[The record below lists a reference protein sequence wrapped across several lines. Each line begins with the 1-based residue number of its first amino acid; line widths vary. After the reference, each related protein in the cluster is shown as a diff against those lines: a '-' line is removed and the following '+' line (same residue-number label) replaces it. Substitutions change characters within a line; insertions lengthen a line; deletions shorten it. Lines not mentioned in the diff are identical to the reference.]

1 MMTVTKEQIL
11 EQLSRVKGPDLDGD
25 IVSLGLVSDI
35 FIGTEKIIF
44 SITVPADRAQ
54 ELEPL
59 RQAAEQVVRD
69 IDGAVDVLVA
79 LTAERKGGQSLETAA
94 PRPATEKPANKAPS
108 AAKPNVQGIPGIKTI
123 IAVASGKGGVGKS
136 TTSVNLALGLQE
148 LGLKVGILDA
158 DIYGPSMPRLLGI
171 KGKPKSVD
179 TDGKILQPMDGY
191 GLKVMS
197 IGFLVDEET
206 PMIWRGPMV
215 ISALNQMM
223 KEVAWGELDVLV
235 VDMPPGTGDAQ
246 LTMAQQVPLAG
257 AVIVS
262 TPQDLALID
271 ARKGLNMF
279 KKTSVPILG
288 IVENMSYH
296 MCPKCGHRTDI
307 FGHGGAEK
315 EATRLGVRFLGAVP
329 LHITIRET
337 SDAGEPVVVSEP
349 DGVHAKLYKRMAAT
363 IWERLD
369 GGKAKEAKPAPAIVF
384 ESDDEQDDSSK

>member
-158 DIYGPSMPRLLGI
+158 DIYGP
-171 KGKPKSVD
+171 
-179 TDGKILQPMDGY
+179 QC
-191 GLKVMS
+191 
-197 IGFLVDEET
+197 
-206 PMIWRGPMV
+206 
-215 ISALNQMM
+215 
-223 KEVAWGELDVLV
+223 
-235 VDMPPGTGDAQ
+235 PGCWA
-246 LTMAQQVPLAG
+246 
-257 AVIVS
+257 
-262 TPQDLALID
+262 
-271 ARKGLNMF
+271 
-279 KKTSVPILG
+279 
-288 IVENMSYH
+288 
-296 MCPKCGHRTDI
+296 
-307 FGHGGAEK
+307 
-315 EATRLGVRFLGAVP
+315 
-329 LHITIRET
+329 
-337 SDAGEPVVVSEP
+337 
-349 DGVHAKLYKRMAAT
+349 
-363 IWERLD
+363 
-369 GGKAKEAKPAPAIVF
+369 
-384 ESDDEQDDSSK
+384 